1 MAHQPTSERL
11 NPESLVHP
19 LFLPYYREYAAL
31 ESDEERKNFWK
42 TRKIDADPETLTA
55 AWLYGINLIAERVKD
70 LERRV
75 IAATCAEQ
83 H

>member
-1 MAHQPTSERL
+1 MAHQATFERL

-19 LFLPYYREYAAL
+19 LFLPYYREYVAL
-31 ESDEERKNFWK
+31 ESEEERKNFWK

-55 AWLYGINLIAERVKD
+55 AWLHGVNLITERVKD

-75 IAATCAEQ
+75 NALVAAE